1 LAHATGFF
9 EQQEAARRN
18 ARRLVWLFAASVTAI
33 VIAVNVTLGA
43 LYLFSFV
50 PHDAW
55 QRYGVAAFGALP
67 AYFIPTTTGVVLLM
81 IVGGSVLQMLDLR
94 EGGEAVARMVGA
106 RLVDPSSQDQVE
118 RRLLNVVE
126 EMALASGIA
135 APRVY
140 VLERQDTINAFAAGL
155 SPRDAVITVTH
166 GALTRLTRDEL
177 QGVIG
182 HEFSHVL
189 NGDMA
194 LNLQLIGWLQ
204 GLLMLTLFGRFLADL
219 DTPRVGGTRG
229 RDPRSVLFMAGLVF
243 LALGSIGMLF
253 GRLIKAGISRQC
265 ESLADASSVQ
275 FTRNPDGI
283 GCALRKI
290 GGLGDGTGGQID
302 HPHAETLS
310 HMFMAPV
317 RLNFAEGWLA
327 THPPLEDRI
336 RRIYGRPMDFLP
348 APELVEW
355 TAHEQPAPAPEL
367 APLPFATG
375 PASAPPYVPD
385 SAVAEAADFSMGLG
399 AVSPVTGLVGA
410 AAAASVPAAIG
421 RPHPASRPFVERLL
435 ERVGSLGLRPA
446 LSDTTGAQLL
456 VLGLLIDQEQAI
468 AVRQEESVAKTF
480 GPNASAQV
488 EAVRDAAAKM
498 PPGWRLPLVDL
509 AMPALRK
516 LPPAARERLLALAR
530 TLIAADGKVTLP
542 EFLLYTVLEA
552 RLAPKPASTRPA
564 RSVSLRDLKVE
575 TQLVLSLVAMVRLPQ
590 DPAHAYHAG
599 AALCD
604 GAPAEPLGR
613 DQLALNKASAAL
625 HRLNLLWPLAKPQFI
640 KACVAVAFVDG
651 STNWKAA
658 SCLRTLCTALDC
670 PLPPQVEAEADA
682 EDPNP

>member
-1 LAHATGFF
+1 MAQATGFF

-18 ARRLVWLFAASVTAI
+18 GRRLIWLFALAVTAI
-33 VIAVNVTLGA
+33 VIAFNVVLGA
-43 LYLFSFV
+43 LYLYGFTS
-50 PHDAW
+50 HGDW
-55 QRYGVAAFGALP
+55 QRYGVAALP
-67 AYFIPTTTGVVLLM
+67 QYFIATTTGVVLLM

-106 RLVDPSSQDQVE
+106 RLVDPSSQDQLE
-118 RRLLNVVE
+118 RRLLNVIE
-126 EMALASGIA
+126 EMALASGVP

-155 SPRDAVITVTH
+155 NPRDAVITVTH

-182 HEFSHVL
+182 HEFSHIL

-204 GLLMLTLFGRFLADL
+204 GLLMLALFGRFLADV
-219 DTPRVGGTRG
+219 DSPRVDSSRG
-229 RDPRSVLFMAGLVF
+229 RDGRSVLFAVGLVF
-243 LALGSIGMLF
+243 LALGSIGVLF
-253 GRLIKAGISRQC
+253 GRLIKAGISREC

-275 FTRNPDGI
+275 FTRNPEGI
-283 GCALRKI
+283 GRARRKI
-290 GGLGDGTGGQID
+290 GGLGAGAGGQID
-302 HPHAETLS
+302 HPYAETLS

-327 THPPLEDRI
+327 THPPLQDRI

-348 APELVEW
+348 APELVVW
-355 TAHEQPAPAPEL
+355 KGHDQPEPAPEL
-367 APLPFATG
+367 APLPFTTA
-375 PASAPPYVPD
+375 PAP
-385 SAVAEAADFSMGLG
+385 AVDTALAEAVSFSMGGAG
-399 AVSPVTGLVGA
+399 AVSPVTGLIGT
-410 AAAASVPAAIG
+410 AAAASMPAAIG

-435 ERVGSLGLRPA
+435 ERVESVGLRPA

-456 VLGLLIDQEQAI
+456 VLGLLIEQEQAI
-468 AVRQEESVAKTF
+468 AVRQEETVAKAF
-480 GPNASAQV
+480 GPDASAQV
-488 EAVRDAAAKM
+488 EAVRVAAAQM

-530 TLIAADGKVTLP
+530 TLIAADGRVTLP

-552 RLAPKPASTRPA
+552 RLAPKAAPA
-564 RSVSLRDLKVE
+564 RAVRNASLRDLAIE
-575 TQLVLSLVAMVRLPQ
+575 TRLVLSLVATVRLPQ

-599 AALCD
+599 APLSD
-604 GAPAEPLGR
+604 GAAAEPVGR
-613 DQLALNKASAAL
+613 DELALNKVSAAL

-658 SCLRTLCTALDC
+658 SCLRTLCAALDC
-670 PLPPQVEAEADA
+670 PLPPQVDADA
-682 EDPNP
+682 EGQDGSP